1 MSCRILAVFAVSSKV
16 QKHVRLVTSQ
26 DPPTRILSQC
36 LTSGSHEKCLPG
48 VVMNVSTSA
57 WTLVAAGLESLEAV
71 FDTMS

>member
-36 LTSGSHEKCLPG
+36 LTSGSHEKRLPKD
-48 VVMNVSTSA
+48 
-57 WTLVAAGLESLEAV
+57 AGAV
-71 FDTMS
+71 FQQALEGKGFCQQS